1 MNSILE
7 SYKRGLEDFIID
19 TKWKIRESSDL
30 DKTLES
36 VRDELSQW
44 GKEKLHSMFEEL
56 KTYVEKN
63 NPEFIKNNREKW
75 ETILDKSKAL
85 TEYGLYVAPIDLFG
99 SEDAIAKAAYV
110 GAGTFVGSIVLT
122 KLITKKAG
130 VLQSLLAS
138 IIGGVAAY
146 YLFDLNSEED
156 IKNTAINYIDDAKDW
171 INTAFE
177 NMNRIFKDA
186 Q

>member
-1 MNSILE
+1 MNNILE
-7 SYKRGLEDFIID
+7 SYKRELEDFIID
-19 TKWKIRESSDL
+19 TKWKIRKSSNL

-36 VRDELSQW
+36 IRDELSQW
-44 GKEKLHSMFEEL
+44 GKEKLRSMFEEL

-63 NPEFIKNNREKW
+63 NPVFIKNNKEKW
-75 ETILDKSKAL
+75 ETILDKSEAL

-99 SEDAIAKAAYV
+99 SEDAVAKAVYV
-110 GAGTFVGSIVLT
+110 GAGTFIGSIILT
-122 KLITKKAG
+122 KLATKKAG
-130 VLQSLLAS
+130 IVQSLLAS
-138 IIGGVAAY
+138 ILGGVTAY

-156 IKNTAINYIDDAKDW
+156 AKNTAINYIDDARDW